1 MSDKFAKKM
10 ASEFEM
16 SMVSELS
23 FFLGLE
29 TEFGIFVS
37 QPKYAREL
45 LKKFGMISLKH
56 LRSPTSTTVKLSL
69 DSVGKDFNET
79 LYRSMIGSLLY
90 LTASRPD
97 ISYRVGV
104 CARYQSKPKKSHV
117 GAVKRIMNC

>member
-1 MSDKFAKKM
+1 
-10 ASEFEM
+10 M
-16 SMVSELS
+16 SMVGELS
-23 FFLGLE
+23 FFLGLQIKQ
-29 TEFGIFVS
+29 TESGIFVS

-104 CARYQSKPKKSHV
+104 CARY
-117 GAVKRIMNC
+117 